1 MFENVSIIVA
11 QFAVDQIWGWECID
25 NCGTDMIF
33 VQNFTPLLWQA
44 RFEGGE
50 VWRCQEDK
58 RLGDGGVCTYD
69 CCASCMQNQGV
80 GCWLVF
86 APWEFEVKLILKG
99 VPDKGSGPFSGT
111 NTTGKTEPSSTTP
124 DSFYIT
130 QRIQS
135 LPIATMYQKIIFRHV
150 NLLKAGLKSTQASA
164 RRGPRE
170 SWIIWCN
177 ARSTLHLSPINVRIL
192 KWS

>member
-1 MFENVSIIVA
+1 MR
-11 QFAVDQIWGWECID
+11 
-25 NCGTDMIF
+25 F

-69 CCASCMQNQGV
+69 CCVLCMHNQGV
-80 GCWLVF
+80 VDDFFSPLGNSNSKW
-86 APWEFEVKLILKG
+86 ILKG
-99 VPDKGSGPFSGT
+99 VPDKGSSPFSGT
-111 NTTGKTEPSSTTP
+111 DTTGKTEPSSTTP

-135 LPIATMYQKIIFRHV
+135 LPIAATMYQKIIFRQV

-170 SWIIWCN
+170 SWII
-177 ARSTLHLSPINVRIL
+177 
-192 KWS
+192 